1 MFLFYLRLSSGI
13 KGCGSTNKRIGQ
25 AWRQPVYRL
34 SLKNSCSKNSCYS
47 VCCLKHLSLKNSC
60 RSIFVNVLKHKQ
72 KNRPG
77 VTKGRRLAIVWTSVS
92 IVWLKNI
99 CSKNSCYSVCCLKH
113 LSLTNS
119 CLSIFVNSCYESYHL
134 LQKHLLQK
142 QLLLPTMEP
151 SAGHVIKYYKGVLY
165 IMYVAAGI
173 KKLLDL
179 K

>member
-113 LSLTNS
+113 LSLTS
-119 CLSIFVNSCYESYHL
+119 FCLFSKTSAMSHAICSKNSCYS
-134 LQKHLLQK
+134 LQ
-142 QLLLPTMEP
+142 
-151 SAGHVIKYYKGVLY
+151 
-165 IMYVAAGI
+165 
-173 KKLLDL
+173 
-179 K
+179 